1 MPRHKHADVI
11 HAYAEGDEIEV
22 YDKRIGWDTVPW
34 PSFYPSLKYR
44 IKPKTVKKEGW
55 VNVYSAQNYTNLAG
69 LTSSAYQT
77 KERADLEADSN
88 RVACV
93 RIEWWEEEQ

>member
-34 PSFYPSLKYR
+34 PSFDPSLKYR
-44 IKPKTVKKEGW
+44 VKPKIVKKEGW
-55 VNVYSAQNYTNLAG
+55 VNIYSDTISGGIIYP
-69 LTSSAYQT
+69 T
-77 KERADLEADSN
+77 KEKAISTASRDITAT
-88 RVACV
+88 V
-93 RIEWWEEEQ
+93 RIEWEEEV